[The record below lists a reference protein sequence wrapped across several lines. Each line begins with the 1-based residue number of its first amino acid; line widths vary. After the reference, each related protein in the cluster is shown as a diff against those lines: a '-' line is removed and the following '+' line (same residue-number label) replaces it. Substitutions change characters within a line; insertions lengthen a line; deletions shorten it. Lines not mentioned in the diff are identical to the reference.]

1 MNKQGAKVAVK
12 KKKKK
17 RKSKKPLKP
26 KKSGLEGDGDNDEY
40 GFEDNEDSNPEDEDD
55 QDYKD
60 RKICAKSTEF
70 KKVLELCG
78 TLKEKFPQ
86 FGIDGERNIWI
97 VKPAGSSRGRGI
109 CLFRN
114 LVEILDLTKQIE
126 TQYIC

>member
-1 MNKQGAKVAVK
+1 M
-12 KKKKK
+12 
-17 RKSKKPLKP
+17 
-26 KKSGLEGDGDNDEY
+26 
-40 GFEDNEDSNPEDEDD
+40 
-55 QDYKD
+55 
-60 RKICAKSTEF
+60 
-70 KKVLELCG
+70 LELCG

-126 TQYIC
+126 TQYICQKYIENTLIMKARKFDLR